1 MEQRI
6 AREAQP
12 MPTQIQNLASKP
24 LEQRIAEFA
33 KKLPDGEGWDV
44 SEIMAKFNA
53 SRAQVGR
60 IAAKIGV
67 KRAARWFI
75 VNPKTRQ
82 KYADKN

>member
-1 MEQRI
+1 M
-6 AREAQP
+6 P
-12 MPTQIQNLASKP
+12 MQIENLASKP

-53 SRAQVGR
+53 SRAHVGN
-60 IAAKIGV
+60 IAARIGV
-67 KRAARWFI
+67 KRDARWFI